1 MLVSPRVGWASI
13 TARHALAA
21 HAVALVALA
30 TASSAAHAGAPEP
43 AVVAGC
49 DGPRAA
55 TAIAPGGDRFAQT
68 FAPRSRGLLTSAEVD
83 VTKPAGSS
91 GDWRVEVVLAE
102 RIPIG
107 TNARAVVAAAT
118 VPDATVPVG
127 ASTIAARF
135 PDPAT
140 IGPPGFR
147 NEYEL
152 VISRHGAGGFGVGYR
167 TGSGC
172 DGQLFRSG
180 SQTGPFSPFIGS
192 GTDLVFRV
200 LATDAAAPQTEIVGG
215 PRRRTARRRAKFRWR
230 ASEPAEFEC
239 RLDRGRFEPCDPPDR
254 VRVGPGRHRFRVRAI
269 DLAGNV
275 DPTPARRTWRVRR

>member
-1 MLVSPRVGWASI
+1 MSVSPRVGWASI
-13 TARHALAA
+13 RARRALAA
-21 HAVALVALA
+21 QVVGLVAVAAA
-30 TASSAAHAGAPEP
+30 PSAAHAGAPDP

-55 TAIAPGGDRFAQT
+55 TAIAPGSDRFAQT
-68 FAPRSRGLLTSAEVD
+68 FAPASRGLLTSAEVE
-83 VTKPAGSS
+83 VTKPPGSS

-118 VPDATVPVG
+118 VPDSNVPAG
-127 ASTIAARF
+127 PSTIAARF
-135 PDPAT
+135 GDPAT

-152 VISRHGAGGFGVGYR
+152 VVSRPGAGGFGVGYR

-172 DGQLFRSG
+172 SGQLLRSG
-180 SQTGPFSPFIGS
+180 SQTGPFAPFMGA
-192 GTDLVFRV
+192 TADLVFRV
-200 LATDAAAPQTEIVGG
+200 LATDAAAPQTEIVAG

-230 ASEPAEFEC
+230 ASEPTEFEC
-239 RLDRGRFEPCDPPDR
+239 RLDRAEYEDCDSPDR
-254 VRVGPGRHRFRVRAI
+254 FRVSRGRHRFRVRAI

-275 DPTPARRTWRVRR
+275 DPTPAKRMWRVRR